1 MKKSLN
7 IQKNDIYETEI
18 IDQSTEGDGVCR
30 IDGFT
35 VFVPRTVVGDFA
47 KIRIVKVN
55 KTYGFGRLE
64 EIIKASAFRIAARCA
79 AADKCGGCDFM
90 HISYDAQLKL
100 KQKQVQDAI
109 SRLGGFKDI
118 QAEETRGMDVPFA
131 YRNKTQMP
139 VGRSAD
145 GRTVCGFYR
154 RHSHDIVETEN
165 CCVCSSVAMDAAHA
179 VKEYMQQASVK
190 PYDEKTHSGVIRNV
204 FVRTAKNGDVM
215 VVVVANA
222 LLLPKTELLISLL
235 RENVSGLVSV
245 QHNIHTAQTNL
256 VLGKNNDVLWGA
268 DKLCDTIGD
277 LKFEISPHSFFQ
289 INPLQT
295 QVLYETAVEMADIQ
309 KTDTVFDL
317 YCGIG
322 TISLFAAKRAG
333 KVIGVEIVEDAV
345 KDAKKNAV
353 ANGIDNAAFYCGDV
367 QKSIQYL
374 YSQGERADVVILDPP
389 RKGSDEKTLEIILN
403 MQPERIVYVSC
414 NPATLARDLKYL
426 CGNSDYKLKSVVPVD
441 MFPHTVHVETVVLL
455 SKLYPDDRIEVDL
468 DLDELDITAAESKA
482 TYEEIKAYIRDK
494 YGFKVSSLYIA
505 QTKTKCGIIERINY
519 NISKKGTRVP
529 QCPPDKENAIKDAL
543 KHFGMI

>member
-1 MKKSLN
+1 MEKRVT
-7 IQKNDIYETEI
+7 IQKNDICEVEI

-35 VFVPRTVVGDFA
+35 VFVPRTVVGDIV

-64 EIIKASAFRIAARCA
+64 EIIKASELRAAPVCGVFE
-79 AADKCGGCDFM
+79 KCGGCDFM
-90 HISYDAQLKL
+90 HIAYDAQLKL

-109 SRLGGFKDI
+109 TRLGGFTDVV
-118 QAEETRGMDVPFA
+118 AEETRGMENPYA

-139 VGRSAD
+139 VGRSND
-145 GRTVCGFYR
+145 GRTVCGFFR
-154 RHSHDIVETEN
+154 RHSHDIVETEQ
-165 CCVCSSVAMDAAHA
+165 CCVCSHVAMDAANA
-179 VKEYMQQASVK
+179 VKEYMRRAKVK
-190 PYDEKTHSGVIRNV
+190 PYDEKTHSGIIRNV
-204 FVRTAKNGDVM
+204 FVRTAKDGSVM

-222 LLLPKTELLISLL
+222 LFLPETELLISLL
-235 RENVSGLVSV
+235 REKVEGLVSI
-245 QHNIHTAQTNL
+245 QHNIHTEKTNL

-268 DKLCDTIGD
+268 EKLSDTIGD
-277 LKFEISPHSFFQ
+277 LEFEISPHSFFQ
-289 INPLQT
+289 VNPLQT

-309 KTDTVFDL
+309 KKDTVFDL

-322 TISLFAAKRAG
+322 TISLFAARRAG

-353 ANGIDNAAFYCGDV
+353 TNNIDNAAFYCGDV

-389 RKGSDEKTLEIILN
+389 RKGSDEKTLDIIIN

-426 CGNSDYKLKSVVPVD
+426 CANSDYKIKMVVPVD
-441 MFPHTVHVETVVLL
+441 MFPHTVHVESVALL
-455 SKLYPDDRIEVDL
+455 
-468 DLDELDITAAESKA
+468 
-482 TYEEIKAYIRDK
+482 
-494 YGFKVSSLYIA
+494 
-505 QTKTKCGIIERINY
+505 
-519 NISKKGTRVP
+519 
-529 QCPPDKENAIKDAL
+529 AL
-543 KHFGMI
+543 SD

>member
-1 MKKSLN
+1 MEKELN
-7 IQKNDIYETEI
+7 IRKNDIYEAEI

-35 VFVPRTVVGDFA
+35 VFVPRAVAGDIA

-64 EIIKASAFRIAARCA
+64 EIIKASAVRTASPCA
-79 AADKCGGCDFM
+79 VADKCGGCDFM
-90 HISYDAQLKL
+90 HIVYDAQLQL
-100 KQKQVQDAI
+100 KRKQVQDAI

-118 QAEETRGMDVPFA
+118 TVEETRGMENPFA

-139 VGRSAD
+139 VGKSAD

-154 RHSHDIVETEN
+154 RHSHDIVETDG
-165 CCVCSSVAMDAAHA
+165 CCVCSSAAMDASRA
-179 VKEYMQQASVK
+179 VREYMQRAKVK
-190 PYDEKTHSGVIRNV
+190 PYDEKTHTGVIRNV
-204 FVRTAKNGDVM
+204 FVRTAKDGSVM

-222 LLLPKTELLISLL
+222 LFLPKPELLVALL
-235 RENVSGLVSV
+235 RESVEGLVSI
-245 QHNIHTAQTNL
+245 QHNIHTDKTNL
-256 VLGKNNDVLWGA
+256 VLGKNNDVLWGSET
-268 DKLCDTIGD
+268 LCDTIGE
-277 LKFEISPHSFFQ
+277 LAFEISPHSFFQ
-289 INPLQT
+289 VNPAQT

-353 ANGIDNAAFYCGDV
+353 RNGIENAAFYCGDV

-389 RKGSDEKTLEIILN
+389 RKGSDEKTLDVILN
-403 MQPERIVYVSC
+403 MHPERIVYVSC
-414 NPATLARDLKYL
+414 NCATLARDILRFNELGYTLDK
-426 CGNSDYKLKSVVPVD
+426 VTAVD
-441 MFPHTVHVETVVLL
+441 MFPRTCHVECVACLR
-455 SKLYPDDRIEVDL
+455 K
-468 DLDELDITAAESKA
+468 
-482 TYEEIKAYIRDK
+482 
-494 YGFKVSSLYIA
+494 
-505 QTKTKCGIIERINY
+505 
-519 NISKKGTRVP
+519 
-529 QCPPDKENAIKDAL
+529 
-543 KHFGMI
+543 